1 MADTILDVDHVGHVY
16 QTPQREIEA
25 LKDVDF
31 HIEEGE
37 FVSLVGPSGCGKS
50 TLLTIIAGL
59 EHATYGEVRLNGRPV
74 TGPTEEIGYMPQKD
88 HLFSWRTIYSN
99 ITLGLEIQ
107 KKGPAYYRKA
117 EELMEKYGLRDAGR
131 MMPDQLSGGMRQRCS
146 LIRTLVTDPKFLLL
160 DEAFS
165 ALDYQ
170 TRVSVSIDIHTIIRN
185 EKKTVLLVTHDISES
200 LMLSDRVI
208 VLTHRPGTV
217 KKIHD
222 LGVLK
227 NLAPLERLEHEA
239 FGSITREIWKELD
252 SHG

>member
-1 MADTILDVDHVGHVY
+1 MSKVLLEVDNIGHVY
-16 QTPQREIEA
+16 QTPKLEKEA
-25 LKDVDF
+25 LKDVSF
-31 HIEEGE
+31 QIEEGE

-50 TLLTIIAGL
+50 TLLSIIAGM
-59 EHATYGEVRLNGRPV
+59 EHPTFGEVRLGGRRV
-74 TGPTEEIGYMPQKD
+74 NGPTEEIGYMPQKD
-88 HLFSWRTIYSN
+88 HLFSWRNIRSN

-107 KKGPAYYRKA
+107 KKGPEYYQKA
-117 EELMEKYGLRDAGR
+117 DELMEKYGLHDAGD

-146 LIRTLVTDPKFLLL
+146 LIRTLATDPGFLLL

-170 TRVSVSIDIHTIIRN
+170 TRVSVSVDIHSIIRN

-208 VLTHRPGTV
+208 VMTHRTGTV

-222 LGVLK
+222 LSALK
-227 NLAPLERLEHEA
+227 DIAPMQRLEHEA
-239 FGSITREIWKELD
+239 YGAMLKEIWKELD
-252 SHG
+252 IHG